1 MRTFGKSVA
10 GERSVPRSQA
20 RRTASLAA
28 GDKVYALGLVDL
40 SRTGARLS
48 GIELPERGQDVVF
61 RSHDVKAHAQV
72 VWLENESCAIEFE
85 TPIAPA
91 EVRRLN
97 RM

>member
-1 MRTFGKSVA
+1 MRTFGKSVS
-10 GERSVPRSQA
+10 GERSVPRSEA
-20 RRTASLAA
+20 RRPARLVA
-28 GDKVYALGLVDL
+28 GDKIYALSLVDL

-48 GIELPERGQDVVF
+48 GIELPEDGQEVVF

-72 VWLENESCAIEFE
+72 AWLEGDSCAIEFT

-97 RM
+97 RA